1 MEELR
6 KCYQNLQDL
15 IKNLE
20 SKHETCIDDFYNLDD
35 DIKRDCMGDWTDKDV
50 ERWEYL
56 AERAA
61 VIRRAYDIMRE
72 ELHIGEFLPDI
83 DK

>member
-6 KCYQNLQDL
+6 KCYQNLQNL

-35 DIKRDCMGDWTDKDV
+35 DIRNECRGDWTDKDI
-50 ERWEYL
+50 ESWEYL
-56 AERAA
+56 IHRAA
-61 VIRRAYDIMRE
+61 VIREAYDIMRFE
-72 ELHIGEFLPDI
+72 MHIGEFLPDI